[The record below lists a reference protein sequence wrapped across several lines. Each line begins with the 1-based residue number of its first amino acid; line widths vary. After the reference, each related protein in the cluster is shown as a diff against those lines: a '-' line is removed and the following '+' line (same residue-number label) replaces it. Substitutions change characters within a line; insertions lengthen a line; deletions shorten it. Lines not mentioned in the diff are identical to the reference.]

1 MNLKKIIILWL
12 INYYKSK
19 SNIILMRVFVE
30 QIISLGKLIKAK
42 IVLKKNVMTAGK
54 YEILLP

>member
-1 MNLKKIIILWL
+1 
-12 INYYKSK
+12 
-19 SNIILMRVFVE
+19 MRVFVE